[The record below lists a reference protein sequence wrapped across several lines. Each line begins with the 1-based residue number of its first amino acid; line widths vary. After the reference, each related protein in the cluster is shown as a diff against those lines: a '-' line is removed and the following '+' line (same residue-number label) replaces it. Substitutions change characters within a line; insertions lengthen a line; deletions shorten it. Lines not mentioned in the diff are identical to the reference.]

1 MAMNPRATA
10 PLERAQR
17 EAETARARLA
27 STLAALQERLR
38 PSALANQA
46 WTGVRDKSSELAD
59 EAVEAVKQRPVAA
72 SGLVAA
78 VVLYLA
84 RQPLLSAASRL
95 WSKDDEE
102 PAGRDGAIS
111 RETG

>member
-1 MAMNPRATA
+1 MATNARLTT

-27 STLAALQERLR
+27 STLDAVQERLR

-46 WTGVRDKSSELAD
+46 WTEVRDKGSELAD
-59 EAVEAVKQRPVAA
+59 EAVTAVKQRPVAA
-72 SGLVAA
+72 SGLLVAF
-78 VVLYLA
+78 VLYLA

-102 PAGRDGAIS
+102 GGQP
-111 RETG
+111 E

>member
-1 MAMNPRATA
+1 MALNPRATA
-10 PLERAQR
+10 ALERAQR
-17 EAETARARLA
+17 EAEMAHARLA

-46 WTGVRDKSSELAD
+46 WTEVRDKSSELAD
-59 EAVEAVKQRPVAA
+59 EAVEAVKQRPLAA

-95 WSKDDEE
+95 WSKDDGELADGE
-102 PAGRDGAIS
+102 GAIGRDAG
-111 RETG
+111 